1 MNLLNF
7 GCEHLENGT
16 LNNMLGEVG
25 IDDVGSFVKQF
36 RNQTSHE
43 AEASTHQSSTWSS
56 FLNEVCQNMLVF
68 IWIKYIY
75 LFI

>member
-43 AEASTHQSSTWSS
+43 AEASTHQSST
-56 FLNEVCQNMLVF
+56 
-68 IWIKYIY
+68 
-75 LFI
+75 